1 MLRVLLILLCVL
13 LGVVV
18 LLGVL
23 LLALLCMRAGVELVG
38 VSGEVTLDAIYGPL
52 RIPLWPRPRHLKRK
66 EKKKQAE
73 PEKKPEEAPPKGKFS
88 LAKSGLPFGKI
99 ADVALDF
106 LGDLTGSLQ
115 ITRLRVRLIIAT
127 GDAAK
132 TGILFGQTA
141 ALCGILVPFLE
152 NTFDLRD
159 IHVRADPD
167 FDKENIK
174 QYGCVV
180 DNWTWQL
187 EVWALSN
194 GGRWFTEDGSACTIN
209 DPKVIESIQKV
220 ADLTLVENCM
230 PYNAGLEDNGMQR
243 SLLTGTV
250 AMATAGAWNVGTC
263 LATARDE
270 GLNYGVARLPKMVN
284 EVTICT
290 GGPQVVFSQT
300 KHPEEA
306 MTFIK
311 WYMKEENSWDSLIA
325 TGIWMPI
332 LEEYYTDET
341 LTNKWIDNPNFP
353 DHDEYK
359 GAVVDYA
366 RDCAESTCWYYI
378 PHTTEF
384 IELLRTVLGPV
395 WTGEQTAEQAITENY
410 DALNAVFMG
419 E

>member
-73 PEKKPEEAPPKGKFS
+73 PEKKTEEAPPKGKFS

-106 LGDLTGSLQ
+106 LGDLTGSLR
-115 ITRLRVRLIIAT
+115 ISKLRVRLIIAT

-167 FDKENIK
+167 FDKEKTEWAAELVCSIRPVTLIK
-174 QYGCVV
+174 IAFRHRK
-180 DNWTWQL
+180 DLL
-187 EVWALSN
+187 EL
-194 GGRWFTEDGSACTIN
+194 
-209 DPKVIESIQKV
+209 
-220 ADLTLVENCM
+220 
-230 PYNAGLEDNGMQR
+230 
-243 SLLTGTV
+243 
-250 AMATAGAWNVGTC
+250 
-263 LATARDE
+263 
-270 GLNYGVARLPKMVN
+270 
-284 EVTICT
+284 
-290 GGPQVVFSQT
+290 
-300 KHPEEA
+300 
-306 MTFIK
+306 
-311 WYMKEENSWDSLIA
+311 
-325 TGIWMPI
+325 
-332 LEEYYTDET
+332 
-341 LTNKWIDNPNFP
+341 
-353 DHDEYK
+353 YK
-359 GAVVDYA
+359 IF
-366 RDCAESTCWYYI
+366 RK
-378 PHTTEF
+378 
-384 IELLRTVLGPV
+384 
-395 WTGEQTAEQAITENY
+395 
-410 DALNAVFMG
+410 
-419 E
+419 

>member
-1 MLRVLLILLCVL
+1 MNEYTVIGVVVAAFIAAGVLSYFFTPPVKRFAHKVGAIDVPKDNRRMHKEPIPRLGGLAIFGGFLCSILVFGQLDQTMLCVL

-167 FDKENIK
+167 FEKDKTE
-174 QYGCVV
+174 
-180 DNWTWQL
+180 WAA
-187 EVWALSN
+187 EVFCAIRPIAFIRIAFRHRKPL
-194 GGRWFTEDGSACTIN
+194 R
-209 DPKVIESIQKV
+209 
-220 ADLTLVENCM
+220 
-230 PYNAGLEDNGMQR
+230 
-243 SLLTGTV
+243 
-250 AMATAGAWNVGTC
+250 
-263 LATARDE
+263 
-270 GLNYGVARLPKMVN
+270 RL
-284 EVTICT
+284 
-290 GGPQVVFSQT
+290 
-300 KHPEEA
+300 
-306 MTFIK
+306 
-311 WYMKEENSWDSLIA
+311 Y
-325 TGIWMPI
+325 
-332 LEEYYTDET
+332 
-341 LTNKWIDNPNFP
+341 
-353 DHDEYK
+353 
-359 GAVVDYA
+359 
-366 RDCAESTCWYYI
+366 
-378 PHTTEF
+378 
-384 IELLRTVLGPV
+384 ELLKQGVK
-395 WTGEQTAEQAITENY
+395 A
-410 DALNAVFMG
+410 
-419 E
+419 

>member
-115 ITRLRVRLIIAT
+115 ITRLRVRLVLAT

-132 TGILFGQTA
+132 TGILLGQTA

-167 FDKENIK
+167 FEKDKTE
-174 QYGCVV
+174 
-180 DNWTWQL
+180 WAA
-187 EVWALSN
+187 EVFCAI
-194 GGRWFTEDGSACTIN
+194 RPI
-209 DPKVIESIQKV
+209 
-220 ADLTLVENCM
+220 
-230 PYNAGLEDNGMQR
+230 
-243 SLLTGTV
+243 
-250 AMATAGAWNVGTC
+250 
-263 LATARDE
+263 
-270 GLNYGVARLPKMVN
+270 
-284 EVTICT
+284 
-290 GGPQVVFSQT
+290 
-300 KHPEEA
+300 
-306 MTFIK
+306 TFIR
-311 WYMKEENSWDSLIA
+311 IA
-325 TGIWMPI
+325 FRHRKP
-332 LEEYYTDET
+332 LRRLY
-341 LTNKWIDNPNFP
+341 
-353 DHDEYK
+353 
-359 GAVVDYA
+359 
-366 RDCAESTCWYYI
+366 
-378 PHTTEF
+378 
-384 IELLRTVLGPV
+384 ELLKQGVK
-395 WTGEQTAEQAITENY
+395 A
-410 DALNAVFMG
+410 
-419 E
+419 